1 MILLLKCK
9 PQVFFFLKKQYGEQ
23 MKLSETDTVSS
34 FIFNTLIHNRSNSF
48 HDNKLKN
55 YTCYYPIKISNYMYD
70 KHSIKKFSSLSTR
83 AINKYIDTLF
93 ELAFYLFMMHKIHVD
108 ELKKKSAIEEFMQLY
123 NIDEDIYSFEA
134 LNKDYFRFEKG
145 DKKEIEK
152 MIKKIPVHLS

>member
-1 MILLLKCK
+1 
-9 PQVFFFLKKQYGEQ
+9 
-23 MKLSETDTVSS
+23 
-34 FIFNTLIHNRSNSF
+34 
-48 HDNKLKN
+48 
-55 YTCYYPIKISNYMYD
+55 
-70 KHSIKKFSSLSTR
+70 
-83 AINKYIDTLF
+83 
-93 ELAFYLFMMHKIHVD
+93 MMHKIHVD